1 MVSKKLSVPYS
12 RSISMFIALAIL
24 ALAAAATPSA
34 RAQTFTVL
42 HSFRGGADG
51 QAPGNGS
58 LILDAKGNL
67 YGVTLLGGGGP
78 CDGGC
83 GTVFKV
89 GPTRKLTVLYAFTG
103 TNGDGKYPNGPLVRD
118 RAGNF
123 YGTTY
128 GGGTS
133 GTACLGYGCGTVFM
147 LDAAGHETVLYSFSG
162 GVDGATPEMGPVRD
176 AAGNLYGTTHL
187 GGAYN
192 WGTVFKV
199 DPSGNETVLHSF
211 NGLTGDGGDAFAG
224 LILDSAGNM
233 YSTTQGGGN
242 VNSNCLPGLE
252 MGCGTVFTI
261 TTTGTESVLYAF
273 NGYKDGNTPFGG
285 VIRDNQGNLYGTSQ
299 PRPTPTGWGTIFKL
313 HPSGQLNVLHTFS
326 GADGAD
332 PLAGVIADSSG
343 NLYGT
348 TSAGG
353 TGSCTYYVGGGCGT
367 VFELSP
373 TGKFTVLYNFTG
385 GADGAGPSAAL
396 VKDAKG
402 NLYGTASFSGT
413 YNEGTVFKITP

>member
-1 MVSKKLSVPYS
+1 MPREKLSLPCGHSFLV
-12 RSISMFIALAIL
+12 FLTVFIL
-24 ALAAAATPSA
+24 AFAAIPSA
-34 RAQTFTVL
+34 PAQTFTVL

-67 YGVTLLGGGGP
+67 YGATLLGGGGP

-83 GTVFKV
+83 GTVFKLA
-89 GPTRKLTVLYAFTG
+89 PTGKVTVLYAFTG

-133 GTACLGYGCGTVFM
+133 GTACSGYGCGTVFM

-162 GVDGATPEMGPVRD
+162 GVDGATPEMGLVRD

-261 TTTGTESVLYAF
+261 TTAGTESVLYAF

-385 GADGAGPSAAL
+385 GADGANPSAAL

-402 NLYGTASFSGT
+402 NLYGTASYSGT